1 MESILNV
8 EKVTKS
14 FPGVVALN
22 GVDFDLLPGEVHVI
36 IGENGAGKSTLIK
49 LLSGVY
55 PKDSGRFLVDGK
67 EVDIGSVH
75 KAQTLGISTIYQ
87 EFNLVPELTVAQN
100 IFLGRE
106 PMKKGTLGLVVDK
119 NLMEKQFSMG
129 LELGL
134 GIDILLNK
142 DKNFSF
148 YSEGAWRLFHH
159 LADKLSKKDF
169 FNGVGLSIGIRF
181 FY

>member
-1 MESILNV
+1 M
-8 EKVTKS
+8 
-14 FPGVVALN
+14 
-22 GVDFDLLPGEVHVI
+22 DFDLRPGEVHVI

-106 PMKKGTLGLVVDK
+106 PPKKG
-119 NLMEKQFSMG
+119 NLRPCGGQR
-129 LELGL
+129 
-134 GIDILLNK
+134 IDG
-142 DKNFSF
+142 
-148 YSEGAWRLFHH
+148 E
-159 LADKLSKKDF
+159 
-169 FNGVGLSIGIRF
+169 
-181 FY
+181 